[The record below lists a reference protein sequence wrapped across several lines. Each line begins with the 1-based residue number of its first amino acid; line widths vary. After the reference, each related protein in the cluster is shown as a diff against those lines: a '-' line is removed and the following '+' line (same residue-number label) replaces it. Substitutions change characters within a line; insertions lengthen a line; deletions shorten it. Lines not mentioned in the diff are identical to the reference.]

1 MKTEKKEISRETN
14 PILKTALELINQIVK
29 NDSSEF
35 EHYAITINFSAMR
48 QGEDVTVRD
57 LKVKAATLE
66 DRNV

>member
-1 MKTEKKEISRETN
+1 LKTEKKEISRETN

-48 QGEDVTVRD
+48 AGEDVTVKN